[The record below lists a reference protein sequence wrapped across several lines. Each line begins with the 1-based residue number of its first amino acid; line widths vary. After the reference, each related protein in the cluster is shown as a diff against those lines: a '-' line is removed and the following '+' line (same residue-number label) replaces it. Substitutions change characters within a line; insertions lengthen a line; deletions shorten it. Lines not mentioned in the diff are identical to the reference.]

1 VTTALGAAFA
11 CEFVTAAVV
20 ESESSSSNVAVSR
33 PKAIVVMG
41 AHVTVTVSSSW
52 SVPACAEIVATPAAS
67 AVTTPLLLTVAMFG
81 ADVEYDTSEE
91 VPVVE
96 PSDMVSV
103 APTGTESSARRFTA
117 SELNARL
124 VGVGGG
130 VDSLQDNVARSTAA
144 TARKRDKDCICL
156 WA

>member
-1 VTTALGAAFA
+1 
-11 CEFVTAAVV
+11 
-20 ESESSSSNVAVSR
+20 
-33 PKAIVVMG
+33 
-41 AHVTVTVSSSW
+41 
-52 SVPACAEIVATPAAS
+52 
-67 AVTTPLLLTVAMFG
+67 MFG

-103 APTGTESSARRFTA
+103 APIETESSARRFTA
-117 SELNARL
+117 SELKARL

-130 VDSLQDNVARSTAA
+130 VDSLQDNVPRSTAA
-144 TARKRDKDCICL
+144 TDRKRDKDCICL